1 MILHFILLIYFLCLF
16 TILTPKAQAGAAI
29 EQRQRAIQ
37 QQRQQALRQQQQ
49 QIIQQQ
55 QAAYQQA
62 LIQRQAQQQT
72 MQQAIQ
78 QRAVA
83 QQRAYNQAVQEKV
96 QEISQQRQA
105 NVQSAEQ
112 QIAQQLRAQQ
122 QAYNQA
128 MQQAGV
134 LMSQQQ
140 IAPSQISLPAM
151 QQPAYG
157 SLFYEPPVAEVVNIT
172 DVWQQMETDSHA
184 WPLMI
189 DMEPKVLTV
198 QRTIDHLR
206 TQGISIQK
214 PPSHYVQLIDSMAF
228 QNPALLDQ
236 PFEDILKVVAII
248 EYDLNNGQNKD
259 ALARQILKDEKVFRD
274 NKKRLGF

>member
-1 MILHFILLIYFLCLF
+1 M
-16 TILTPKAQAGAAI
+16 AQAGAAI
-29 EQRQRAIQ
+29 EQRQRAMQHQ
-37 QQRQQALRQQQQ
+37 QQEAIRRQQQ

-62 LIQRQAQQQT
+62 VVQRQIQQQT
-72 MQQAIQ
+72 MQQALQ

-96 QEISQQRQA
+96 QEVYQQRQT
-105 NVQSAEQ
+105 NMQSVQQRVAE
-112 QIAQQLRAQQ
+112 QLRAQQ

-134 LMSQQQ
+134 LMSQQFQ
-140 IAPSQISLPAM
+140 QSNPSQISIPAV
-151 QQPAYG
+151 QGAAYG
-157 SLFYEPPVAEVVNIT
+157 DLFYEPPVAEVVNIT
-172 DVWQQMETDSHA
+172 DVWQQMEANSHA

-189 DMEPKVLTV
+189 DMEPKIITV
-198 QRTIDHLR
+198 QHTIDKLR
-206 TQGISIQK
+206 TEGISIQK
-214 PPSHYVQLIDSMAF
+214 PPTHYVQLIDSMAF
-228 QNPALLDQ
+228 QNPSLLDQ

-248 EYDLNNGQNKD
+248 EYDFNNGQDKD
-259 ALARQILKDEKVFRD
+259 ALARQILKDDKAFWD